1 MPVDTLEKL
10 YVEELRDLYNAE
22 AQILKALPKMI
33 KAASHKELKR
43 GFTLHERQTRQQVK
57 RLDRIF
63 KSLGA
68 NPRGKK
74 CLGMEGLLK
83 EGAELIKEKP
93 EADVLD
99 AGLISKA
106 QHVEHYEIAGYGSV
120 RTWAEQLGHADHAEL
135 LQETLDEEKETNQKL
150 SQLALSAVNIDALE
164 ASEEEASS
172 RGARRRSSGRHPGGR
187 ASGRKSGRAESN
199 VPLHV
204 GRERAGAE
212 GDEAESDREEG
223 MPELAM

>member
-74 CLGMEGLLK
+74 CVGMEGVLK

-106 QHVEHYEIAGYGSV
+106 QHV
-120 RTWAEQLGHADHAEL
+120 
-135 LQETLDEEKETNQKL
+135 
-150 SQLALSAVNIDALE
+150 
-164 ASEEEASS
+164 
-172 RGARRRSSGRHPGGR
+172 
-187 ASGRKSGRAESN
+187 
-199 VPLHV
+199 
-204 GRERAGAE
+204 
-212 GDEAESDREEG
+212 
-223 MPELAM
+223 